1 MKRYVR
7 LVGAMAILLTA
18 TSIPYAASNLNLS
31 KSNINVVVTDPDA
44 ANSAQATAI
53 LSEVDR
59 LPPGADEAAV
69 RKIVEKH
76 VSGVKSA
83 RGGDLVIRVRPL
95 PQNRR
100 AILILKNA
108 GDEEAALMKAGYDLK
123 SNKQQQ
129 RAPSGASR

>member
-1 MKRYVR
+1 MKRYVC

-18 TSIPYAASNLNLS
+18 TSIPYATSNLNLS
-31 KSNINVVVTDPDA
+31 KSNVNVVVADPDA
-44 ANSAQATAI
+44 ASAAQTTAI

-69 RKIVEKH
+69 RKVVEKH
-76 VSGVKSA
+76 VSAVKSA
-83 RGGDLVIRVRPL
+83 RGGDLVIRVRAL

-108 GDEEAALMKAGYDLK
+108 ADEEAALMKAGYDLK
-123 SNKQQQ
+123 QNKQQ
-129 RAPSGASR
+129 RAPSGAPRY